1 MKETINLIKIII
13 SAIGA
18 WIGYFIGE
26 LDGLII
32 ALLLFVV
39 IDYLTWLM
47 VAIADRKLL
56 SRIGFKGIFR
66 KVIIF
71 MLVAIAHVIDR
82 EIIKTG
88 DALRTAII
96 FFYLSNEGISIL
108 ENSVH
113 LGLQVPKKLKDVL
126 LQLNE
131 DRKEKK

>member
-39 IDYLTWLM
+39 IDYLTGLM
-47 VAIADRKLL
+47 VAIADRKLS